1 MRKTLLSTLL
11 LCVGIVMSSAQP
23 LLKTHVE
30 TGDVE
35 GTLDGK
41 DLAVYKAI
49 PYAMRHH
56 PWVISAGKHRSLPKP
71 GRAC

>member
-41 DLAVYKAI
+41 DLAVFKCGTT
-49 PYAMRHH
+49 R
-56 PWVISAGKHRSLPKP
+56 G
-71 GRAC
+71 